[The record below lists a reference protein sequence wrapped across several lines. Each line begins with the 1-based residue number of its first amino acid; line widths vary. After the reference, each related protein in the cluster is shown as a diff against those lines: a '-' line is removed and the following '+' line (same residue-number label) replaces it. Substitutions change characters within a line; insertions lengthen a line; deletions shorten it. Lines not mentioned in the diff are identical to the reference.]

1 MNVQAQ
7 SATASMLVSQ
17 SNSLG
22 VKAGDTPDEVATA
35 FEAVFAS
42 MLVKEMRNTLEDGFF
57 GGESSD
63 VLGGMFDMHI
73 GQAMAE
79 SGGLGVKEMVLQH
92 LSKEEELSQ

>member
-1 MNVQAQ
+1 MNIQAQ
-7 SATASMLVSQ
+7 SSTATMLLSQ

-22 VKAGDTPDEVATA
+22 VAAGDTPDEVATA

-42 MLVKEMRNTLEDGFF
+42 MLVKEMRNTLKDGFF

-79 SGGLGVKEMVLQH
+79 SGGLGVKDMVLQH
-92 LSKEEELSQ
+92 LSKNVELLQ